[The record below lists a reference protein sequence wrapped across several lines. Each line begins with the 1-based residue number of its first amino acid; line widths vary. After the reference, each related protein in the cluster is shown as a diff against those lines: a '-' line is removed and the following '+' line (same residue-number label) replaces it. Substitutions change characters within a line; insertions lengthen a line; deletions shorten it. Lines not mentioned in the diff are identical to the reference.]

1 MMKDFFAK
9 CFSFTLLLALVG
21 LVLGAGFLWWYSGY
35 QAAPILAP
43 SNPVFDDLERDVLE
57 YPGLRFEHFSL
68 HSEDGVDI
76 PAVIV
81 QASGQVT
88 PQMSEWS
95 DRLAPH
101 SLPALRHTDYVLV
114 SVEWDHGIISALPLA
129 EAICAAGM
137 TCVLWEP
144 RGRDNARE
152 YCTHGLREKQDVSL
166 LIDALEQREGREGL
180 VILGVGRGF
189 GASMLLQAAA
199 HELRLTA
206 MVAIDS
212 YASLGEAL
220 RRTITGSKMLRQ
232 AKIWL
237 IDRHL
242 QRKVGYEIFDV
253 APVESVISMRGE
265 TPLLLMN
272 LARQSAVARLDDAL
286 NLYRQSPSESKQVWT
301 LRGSEDAPGD
311 VSRLVNYRERK
322 GDDLIEQSLEVQL
335 QQDEKSA
342 LLSMIVWVNDT
353 MGALLLERERDV
365 DIQERTSAVTAR

>member
-9 CFSFTLLLALVG
+9 CFSFTLLIAFVG
-21 LVLGAGFLWWYSGY
+21 LVLGGGFLWWYSGY
-35 QAAPILAP
+35 QAAPLLAP
-43 SNPVFDDLERDVLE
+43 SNPVFDDLEREVLE

-68 HSEDGVDI
+68 QGEDGVDI

-144 RGRDNARE
+144 RGKDNARE

-166 LIDALEQREGREGL
+166 LIDALVQREGREGL
-180 VILGVGRGF
+180 MILSVGRGF
-189 GASMLLQAAA
+189 GASMMLQAAA
-199 HELRLTA
+199 QEPRLAA

-212 YASLGEAL
+212 YASLSESL

-253 APVESVISMRGE
+253 APVESVISMREE

-272 LARQSAVARLDDAL
+272 LARQSMVAQLDDAL

-301 LRGSEDAPGD
+301 LRGREDAPDD
-311 VSRLVNYRERK
+311 VARLVNYRERK
-322 GDDLIEQSLEVQL
+322 GDDLIEQALEVQL

-353 MGALLLERERDV
+353 IGELMLERERDV